1 MPASRRTE
9 FWPIPLVPETVALC
23 AQVLADDE
31 RAREAGDEPLL
42 TRDGLRFFLRLS
54 VAARAAVARSTT
66 SVKSAGGRKK
76 GAGVV
81 RWDAETG

>member
-9 FWPIPLVPETVALC
+9 FWPIRLVPETVALC

-42 TRDGLRFFLRLS
+42 TQDGLRFFLRLS
-54 VAARAAVARSTT
+54 LAARAAVARRTT
-66 SVKSAGGRKK
+66 SVEIAGGRKK
-76 GAGVV
+76 VTGVI